1 LLINRISLGALVCS
15 LLCVFAP
22 SSGSQPQTPNVES
35 PAAPATSG
43 SGPYKTVMEVDPSL
57 PGHTVYRPADL
68 SALGETRLPI
78 VVWGNG
84 GCANA
89 GNLFATFLTEV
100 SSYGYLVI
108 AVGPIV
114 QGYAAGT
121 PPTAKVPRRPP
132 GFDPTQPPT
141 NLPPPATHPA
151 QLIQGVTWAVA
162 QNQRPGSKYH
172 HRLNSEK
179 IAVMGQSCGGLQA
192 LEVAADPRITT
203 AVIWNSGLFSRP
215 TSAGGGKAM
224 SKRDLK
230 FLHTPI
236 AYISGDSQDI
246 AFINGNND
254 FNQITSIPIFR
265 GYERGV
271 GHGGTYRQPN
281 GGEFGGVAVAW
292 LNWQL
297 KGDQRAALMFRG
309 PNCGL
314 CVNGRWVVRKKNID

>member
-1 LLINRISLGALVCS
+1 
-15 LLCVFAP
+15 
-22 SSGSQPQTPNVES
+22 
-35 PAAPATSG
+35 
-43 SGPYKTVMEVDPSL
+43 MEVDPGL

-84 GCANA
+84 GCANV
-89 GNLFATFLTEV
+89 GNLFAKFLTEV

-114 QGYAAGT
+114 QGYAAET
-121 PPTAKVPRRPP
+121 PQTAKVPRRPP
-132 GFDPTQPPT
+132 GFDATQAPT

-151 QLIQGVTWAVA
+151 QLIQAVTWAVA
-162 QNQRPGSKYH
+162 QNQRPGSKYL

-192 LEVAADPRITT
+192 LEVAADPNITT
-203 AVIWNSGLFSRP
+203 AVIWNSGLFSKP
-215 TSAGGGKAM
+215 TNAGGGKAM
-224 SKRDLK
+224 SKRDLQ
-230 FLHTPI
+230 FLHIPI
-236 AYISGDSQDI
+236 AYISGDSQDV

-297 KGDQRAALMFRG
+297 KGDQRAGLMFRG
-309 PNCGL
+309 HDCGL
-314 CVNGRWVVRKKNID
+314 CVNPRWVVRKKNID